1 MSLHPLFRVALHHP
15 DLIAD
20 HLANHVEH
28 AKAQAADAVRSMGLK
43 VAGAAV
49 AVVALLIAL
58 NLTGIAVMLAAT
70 QAGVPAAL
78 WWVPG
83 IAWAVALAG
92 GLMAWRASLRDE
104 VREVKDEFQA
114 DAQMLAL
121 IKEARS

>member
-1 MSLHPLFRVALHHP
+1 MPLHPLFRVALHHP

-20 HLANHVEH
+20 HLANHIEH

-49 AVVALLIAL
+49 ALVAMLIAL
-58 NLTGIAVMLAAT
+58 NLTGVAVMLAAT
-70 QAGVPAAL
+70 QTSVPAAL

-83 IAWAVALAG
+83 IAWAVVVIG
-92 GLMAWRASLRDE
+92 GLMAWRASVRDE